1 MTCEGKIREDLKEA
15 LKLRDKGRASV
26 LRMLL
31 SEIKNAEIAQRE
43 PLDDDKILDV
53 ISKEVKQHRES
64 IEAFKQGNR
73 DDLVAQEKAEL
84 STLMKYLPEQMS
96 REEIKTAAQRVI
108 ETSGVKGMKGKG
120 SVMAQLMPQLKGKTD
135 GREVSEIVSELL
147 ATV

>member
-1 MTCEGKIREDLKEA
+1 VTCEGKIREDLKEA

-31 SEIKNAEIAQRE
+31 SEVKNTEIAQRK

-53 ISKEVKQHRES
+53 INKEVKQHRES
-64 IEAFKQGNR
+64 IEAFRRGNR

-84 STLMKYLPEQMS
+84 STLLRYLPKQMS

-108 ETSGVKGMKGKG
+108 EAAEAKGIKAKG
-120 SVMAQLMPQLKGKTD
+120 SIMAQLMPQLRGKTD
-135 GREVSEIVSELL
+135 GKEVSELVSELL
-147 ATV
+147 TTA

>member
-1 MTCEGKIREDLKEA
+1 MTCEGKLREDLKEA
-15 LKLRDKGRASV
+15 LKLRDKERASI

-31 SEIKNAEIAQRE
+31 SEIKNTEIAQRK

-84 STLMKYLPEQMS
+84 SILMKYLPKQMS
-96 REEIKTAAQRVI
+96 HKEIEIAAQRVI
-108 ETSGVKGMKGKG
+108 ETVEVKGMKGKG
-120 SVMAQLMPQLKGKTD
+120 SVMAQLMPQLKGKAD
-135 GREVSEIVSELL
+135 GKEVSEIVSELL

>member
-1 MTCEGKIREDLKEA
+1 VTCEGKIREDLKEA
-15 LKLRDKGRASV
+15 LKLRDKERASI

-31 SEIKNAEIAQRE
+31 SEIKNAEIAQRK

-53 ISKEVKQHRES
+53 ISKEVKRHRES

-84 STLMKYLPEQMS
+84 STLMKYLPKQMS
-96 REEIKTAAQRVI
+96 HEEIKTAAQRVI
-108 ETSGVKGMKGKG
+108 ETVEVKGMKGKG
-120 SVMAQLMPQLKGKTD
+120 NVMAQLMPQLKGKAD
-135 GREVSEIVSELL
+135 GKEVSEVVSELL

>member
-1 MTCEGKIREDLKEA
+1 VTCEGKLREDLKEA
-15 LKLRDKGRASV
+15 LRLRDKERASI

-31 SEIKNAEIAQRE
+31 SEIKNTEIAQRK

-53 ISKEVKQHRES
+53 ISKAVKQHRES

-84 STLMKYLPEQMS
+84 SILMKYLPKQMS
-96 REEIKTAAQRVI
+96 HKEIEIAAQRVI
-108 ETSGVKGMKGKG
+108 ETVEVKGMKGKA
-120 SVMAQLMPQLKGKTD
+120 SVMAQLMPQLKGKVD
-135 GREVSEIVSELL
+135 GKEVSEIVSELL